1 MIRQDDPHKRGRA
14 SKRKGANAEREL
26 ANIIRENWGYPV
38 QRGKVFYHESDL
50 VGLKGIHIECKRV
63 ERLNVS
69 QAYKQAVL
77 EAEIRNDGMP
87 AVFHRKDG
95 EGWMVTMSLEDWMEL
110 YGEWV

>member
-1 MIRQDDPHKRGRA
+1 MH
-14 SKRKGANAEREL
+14 
-26 ANIIRENWGYPV
+26 
-38 QRGKVFYHESDL
+38 RGKVFYHESDL